1 MVTLIQI
8 YKEKEKVGQKR
19 NTKCTHKEKKSI
31 RKRDVGVSPVLKEV
45 KTDLMLNGMEGV
57 VPSG

>member
-8 YKEKEKVGQKR
+8 YKEKEKVGQKEIQ
-19 NTKCTHKEKKSI
+19 NVHVW
-31 RKRDVGVSPVLKEV
+31 RKRASGKVVLESSPVLKEV
-45 KTDLMLNGMEGV
+45 KTDLMLNGMKGV